1 MYRWLAPGTLAL
13 SLGFVALVEP
23 NLVLASESRADAERV
38 IDQVQATVGD
48 IQKKAVAVTRSPTS
62 AEERIAAGEILL
74 RNRDW
79 ERAIQTF
86 CQVAELYTQ
95 GKAAEPAR
103 ADAEFLLG
111 EAYLSSEQYLS
122 AKREFINIARNGSRA
137 PYDAYAGRALS
148 RLVDIS
154 LRTNSPGVLEAIDA
168 ILPGLATTDSSGSMQ
183 YARAKFYFAKADYGR
198 TREAVAQVPAN
209 SNYLHQAQ
217 YLLGVA
223 MTKEVKPAST
233 PELKGQGVL
242 PTKSD
247 STSAHAFG
255 GYSVAIEQFR
265 VVTHLLTDTAE
276 RKHVVDLAWMAI
288 GRLQYE
294 SGNML
299 DSVDAYSHIGRS
311 SPEFSTMLYEM
322 AWVYAQ
328 LGDYQRA
335 QRALEV
341 LAITDPQKLELSDGS
356 LLRADLMLRS
366 GQFDNALALY
376 QGVRDCFEP
385 MREEVDQFVRANSD
399 AAIYYDQLV
408 ADVPDVGQGH
418 NSKLSPLVVTWV
430 REEADN
436 NRTLS
441 VIDDVARS
449 RDLVKR
455 SRRLV
460 SQLTALLASPT
471 RANAF
476 PELRAAI
483 ESTLVATNRISGARL
498 LLANGLDDVAQE
510 NVPAEL
516 KRIRTERRA
525 LIKRIAQL
533 PVLPADFMR
542 RTSSGENQWNLLSQQ
557 LQRLTLEVDK
567 LQAII
572 NGLSRVMKETDQH
585 GVQVDPTS
593 RQRFLA
599 EIQANEQDLN
609 GYRERI
615 SGYRDAVDLGRVQ
628 NGLGDVQ
635 YIDDARVRVRFRELI
650 TQEMS
655 LVAKGSDSKDAT
667 TFARSAQPTLLRAA
681 AVDNELD
688 GILQSIEA
696 QTAEHA
702 QQLQAIVVKESEA
715 IEQNARQLEDLDQQ
729 SRLLVGVVAMK
740 NFAQVGDRLKGIVL
754 RADVGIVQQAWEVRE
769 EQRTRVVNLQ
779 RERAREEQNL
789 NDELREV
796 LDDAEGAL

>member
-1 MYRWLAPGTLAL
+1 MFRCLASATLAVLLGL
-13 SLGFVALVEP
+13 SVLIEP
-23 NLVLASESRADAERV
+23 TPVRAADPRADAERAV
-38 IDQVQATVGD
+38 DQVQASIGD
-48 IQKKAVAVTRSPTS
+48 IRAHSAAVLSPSTS

-86 CQVAELYTQ
+86 CQVKELYTQ

-103 ADAEFLLG
+103 ADAEFMLG
-111 EAYLSSEQYLS
+111 EAYLRSEQHLS
-122 AKREFINIARNGSRA
+122 AQREFLDIARSGARA
-137 PYDAYAGRALS
+137 PYDAYAGRSLS

-154 LRTNSPGVLEAIDA
+154 LRTNMAGGTSAIDA
-168 ILPGLATTDSSGSMQ
+168 ILPGLPAADTSGSMQ
-183 YARAKFYFAKADYGR
+183 YARAKYYYAKSDYGKA
-198 TREAVAQVPAN
+198 REAVAQVPTN

-217 YLLGVA
+217 YLLGVV
-223 MTKEVKPAST
+223 MTKEAKATSSREQGNAAAQKTAAST
-233 PELKGQGVL
+233 NATRTPGAY
-242 PTKSD
+242 
-247 STSAHAFG
+247 SA
-255 GYSVAIEQFR
+255 AIEQFR
-265 VVTHLLTDTAE
+265 AVTRLSSDTAD
-276 RKHVVDLAWMAI
+276 RRHVVDLAWMAV

-299 DSVDAYSHIGRS
+299 DSVDAYSHIGRT
-311 SPEFSTMLYEM
+311 SPEFSTMLYEL

-341 LAITDPQKLELSDGS
+341 LSITDPQKLDLSDGS

-366 GQFDNALALY
+366 GQFEKALALY
-376 QGVRDCFEP
+376 QGVKDRFEP
-385 MREEVDQFVRANSD
+385 MREEMDQFLRVNSD
-399 AAIYYDQLV
+399 AAAYYDQLV
-408 ADVPDVGQGH
+408 ADVPEVGQAH
-418 NSKLSPLVVTWV
+418 SSKLSPIVVTWV
-430 REEADN
+430 REEAEH

-460 SQLTALLASPT
+460 SRLTALLASPT

-476 PELRAAI
+476 PELKSII
-483 ESTLVATNRISGARL
+483 ETALVATNRISGARL
-498 LLANGLDDVAQE
+498 ILANGLDNVARE
-510 NVPAEL
+510 EVPADL
-516 KRIRTERRA
+516 KRVRTERRS
-525 LIKRIAQL
+525 LMKRLAQL
-533 PVLPADFMR
+533 PVLPGDFMR
-542 RTSSGENQWNLLSQQ
+542 RTAAGENQWNLLSQQ
-557 LQRLTLEVDK
+557 LQRLTLEVDR

-572 NGLSRVMKETDQH
+572 NGLSRVMRETDQH
-585 GVQVDPTS
+585 GVQVDPAT

-609 GYRERI
+609 GYRERVA
-615 SGYRDAVDLGRVQ
+615 GYRDAVDMGRVQ
-628 NGLGDVQ
+628 NGLGDAQ

-650 TQEMS
+650 AQEMN
-655 LVAKGSDSKDAT
+655 LVARGGDSAEAT
-667 TFARSAQPTLLRAA
+667 AFARSAQPVLARAA
-681 AVDNELD
+681 SVDEQLD
-688 GILQSIEA
+688 NILQGLELETGQRA
-696 QTAEHA
+696 QK
-702 QQLQAIVVKESEA
+702 LQATVVQESES

-729 SRLLVGVVAMK
+729 ARLLVGVVAIR
-740 NFAQVGDRLKGIVL
+740 NFAQVSDRLKGVVL
-754 RADVGIVQQAWEVRE
+754 KADVGIVQQAWEVRE

-779 RERAREEQNL
+779 RERAREEQSL

>member
-1 MYRWLAPGTLAL
+1 MHRWLASGTLAL
-13 SLGFVALVEP
+13 SLGLASLGDP
-23 NLVLASESRADAERV
+23 NTALASEPRADAERV
-38 IDQVQATVGD
+38 IDQVRATVGD
-48 IQKKAVAVTRSPTS
+48 IQKHSVVVATPTTS

-86 CQVAELYTQ
+86 CQVKELYSQ
-95 GKAAEPAR
+95 GKAAEPANV
-103 ADAEFLLG
+103 DAEFMLG
-111 EAYLSSEQYLS
+111 EAYLRSGQYLS
-122 AKREFINIARNGSRA
+122 ARREFLSIAHNGARS
-137 PYDAYAGRALS
+137 PYEAYAGRSLS

-154 LRTNSPGVLEAIDA
+154 LRTNLPGGLDAIDA
-168 ILPGLATTDSSGSMQ
+168 LLPGLASTDGSGSMQ
-183 YARAKFYFAKADYGR
+183 YARAKFYFAKSDYAKAK
-198 TREAVAQVPAN
+198 EAVSQVPTN
-209 SNYLHQAQ
+209 SNYLHQAK
-217 YLLGVA
+217 YLLGVV
-223 MTKEVKPAST
+223 MTKEAKAST
-233 PELKGQGVL
+233 PPESKGS
-242 PTKSD
+242 PTAEIKAD
-247 STSAHAFG
+247 STVSRVPG
-255 GYSVAIEQFR
+255 GYSAAIEQFR
-265 VVTHLLTDTAE
+265 AVTRLPTNTAE
-276 RKHVVDLAWMAI
+276 RGHVVDLAWMAI

-299 DSVDAYSHIGRS
+299 DSVDAYSHIGRT
-311 SPEFSTMLYEM
+311 SPEFSTMLYEL

-341 LAITDPQKLELSDGS
+341 LSITDPQKLDLSDGS

-366 GQFDNALALY
+366 GQFDKALALY
-376 QGVRDCFEP
+376 QGVKERFEP
-385 MREEVDQFVRANSD
+385 MREEVDQFIKSNAD
-399 AAIYYDQLV
+399 ATTYYDQLV
-408 ADVPDVGQGH
+408 ADVPEVGQTR
-418 NSKLSPLVVTWV
+418 NSKLSPLVITWV
-430 REEADN
+430 REEAES

-441 VIDDVARS
+441 VTDDVARS

-460 SQLTALLASPT
+460 SQLTALLTSAT

-476 PELRAAI
+476 PELKSAI
-483 ESTLVATNRISGARL
+483 ESALVATNRISGARL
-498 LLANGLDDVAQE
+498 LLATGLDHVAQD
-510 NVPAEL
+510 NVQADL
-516 KRIRTERRA
+516 NRIRKERRS
-525 LIKRIAQL
+525 LMKHIAQL

-542 RTSSGENQWNLLSQQ
+542 RTAASETKWNLLSQQ
-557 LQRLTLEVDK
+557 IQRLTLEVDR

-585 GVQVDPTS
+585 AVQVDPAS

-599 EIQANEQDLN
+599 EIQANEQDLG

-615 SGYRDAVDLGRVQ
+615 GGYRDAVDMGRVQ

-635 YIDDARVRVRFRELI
+635 YVDDARARARFRELI
-650 TQEMS
+650 TEEMN
-655 LVAKGSDSKDAT
+655 LVARGGDSSDAVA
-667 TFARSAQPTLLRAA
+667 FAKSAQPVLARAA
-681 AVDNELD
+681 GVDDQLESILH
-688 GILQSIEA
+688 GIE
-696 QTAEHA
+696 TDTVKRA
-702 QQLQAIVVKESEA
+702 QQLQVTVVKESES

-729 SRLLVGVVAMK
+729 ARLLVGAVAMR
-740 NFAQVGDRLKGIVL
+740 NFAQVGGRLKGVVL

-796 LDDAEGAL
+796 LDDAEGTL